1 MIYLFLVL
9 DPARIGKRVQFI
21 TNALHS
27 ADSILGVGCCV
38 LFRVP

>member
-1 MIYLFLVL
+1 MIYFFLVL

-21 TNALHS
+21 TNVLHS
-27 ADSILGVGCCV
+27 AEHLGVGRCM

>member
-9 DPARIGKRVQFI
+9 DPARNGKKVQFI

-27 ADSILGVGCCV
+27 ADSVLGVGRCM
-38 LFRVP
+38 LFSVP